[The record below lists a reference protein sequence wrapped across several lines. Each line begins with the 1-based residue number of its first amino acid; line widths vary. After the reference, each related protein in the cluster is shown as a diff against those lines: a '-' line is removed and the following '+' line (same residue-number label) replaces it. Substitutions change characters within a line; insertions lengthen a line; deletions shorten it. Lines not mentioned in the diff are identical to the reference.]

1 MKVFDI
7 SFSPTGG
14 TSKVS
19 EMLADGLGEE
29 IVCVD
34 LTDPNLA
41 LDLLKICENDTIVIS
56 VPSYG
61 GRVPITAVDRISKL
75 KGNGAR
81 SVIVCVYGN
90 RAYEDTLVELF
101 DRVSDAGFKVIAAV
115 AAIAEHSIAR
125 KYAVGRPDELDK
137 NILEMFA
144 QQIKDKLLSGD
155 LSEPRVPGNRPYKE
169 RGSSVVPI
177 AGSECVSCGIC
188 AEKCPVQAIDI
199 EDNKKTDIEKCIS
212 CMRCVKICPHSAR
225 GIQPEILAAIE
236 QRLEKVCSDRKECEL
251 YI

>member
-14 TSKVS
+14 TTKVS

-41 LDLLKICENDTIVIS
+41 LDLLKKCENDTVVIS

-90 RAYEDTLVELF
+90 RAYEDTLVELL
-101 DRVSDAGFKVIAAV
+101 DRVNDAGFKVIWR
-115 AAIAEHSIAR
+115 E
-125 KYAVGRPDELDK
+125 KKEL
-137 NILEMFA
+137 
-144 QQIKDKLLSGD
+144 
-155 LSEPRVPGNRPYKE
+155 
-169 RGSSVVPI
+169 
-177 AGSECVSCGIC
+177 
-188 AEKCPVQAIDI
+188 KCP
-199 EDNKKTDIEKCIS
+199 K
-212 CMRCVKICPHSAR
+212 
-225 GIQPEILAAIE
+225 
-236 QRLEKVCSDRKECEL
+236 
-251 YI
+251 